1 VAGSIQIRGG
11 VETTIPANL
20 VKKRDAAEEYK
31 EARDKFRLRV
41 EVAGLVVVLIYA
53 GLTAWQA
60 CSTQRI
66 ATLTHD
72 QYQVDQRPW
81 LGVTEIATPPELHE
95 GVDLNST
102 AYLANTGKTPAFHVV
117 QRAGFRILKA
127 DATFDPANEIRLCT
141 PKNEGV
147 IFPNSKRLL
156 GIISLGKITS
166 QRADELNS
174 GAYRLYMFGEITY
187 DDAFNFHHFTRFSVR
202 MELGNTLSFAP
213 YGTYDDAN

>member
-1 VAGSIQIRGG
+1 MNSPPDLA
-11 VETTIPANL
+11 
-20 VKKRDAAEEYK
+20 KKNDAADKKK
-31 EARDKFRLRV
+31 EARDKLRLRV
-41 EVAGLVVVLIYA
+41 EVSGLIIVIIYA

-66 ATLTHD
+66 VILTRD
-72 QYQVDQRPW
+72 QYHVDQRAW
-81 LGVTEIATPPELHE
+81 VGVTEIATPPELHE
-95 GVDLNST
+95 GTDLNST

-127 DATFDPANEIRLCT
+127 DTPFDPVNEIRLCL

-156 GIISLGKITS
+156 GIVSLGKITS
-166 QRADELNS
+166 QRAEELNS
-174 GAYRLYMFGEITY
+174 GAYRLYLFGEITY
-187 DDAFNFHHFTRFSVR
+187 EDAFSVPHFTRFSVR

-213 YGTYDDAN
+213 YGAYDDAN